1 MDDEQK
7 MNDRLLKFKFLL
19 NEYKTL
25 IGKIAMY
32 QDWMLDGNKKIMKLE
47 TTNHYLEWQNSY
59 FKGFIKRHGLD
70 NKLHEKDDEAIK
82 EDVKND

>member
-1 MDDEQK
+1 
-7 MNDRLLKFKFLL
+7 
-19 NEYKTL
+19 
-25 IGKIAMY
+25 
-32 QDWMLDGNKKIMKLE
+32 MKLE

>member
-1 MDDEQK
+1 
-7 MNDRLLKFKFLL
+7 MNDLLKEFKFLL